1 MAMRRNQPKV
11 QAKDLPESGVT
22 NSASFRPGEKRPITG
37 ATICGSIGTAMASAR
52 KPATRLSPASRRKRK
67 SLRCGIATDSSR
79 GFRGIRAPSCGKINA
94 TLKKPRGTMNFRQTI
109 NLFTAIFVAALIAL
123 LVGPRAAMT
132 RQATRKKQQTPTIDE
147 YQPKSTLVTKEHK
160 VERAK
165 FPFIDIHSHHWNP
178 TAAEVDQLVKEMDTI
193 NLRVMV
199 NLSGGTGEQLKNT
212 VAVMK
217 GRYPDRFVV
226 FANMSY
232 DDLNTPGFGKHVAA
246 RLEEDVKN
254 GAQGL
259 KIFKNFGMD
268 LKYATGERV
277 HVDDP
282 EFDAVWDKCAEL
294 RIPVL
299 IHIAAP
305 SPFFD
310 PWDYHNE
317 RWLELK
323 QFPGRAR
330 APEKYPPFETLM
342 TERNHLFAKH
352 PKTNFI
358 AAHLAFHGNDLERLG
373 KTLDSLPNMYV
384 DIAAVLAELGRQ
396 PYSAHDFLV
405 KYQDRVLM
413 GKDIYEVNEYK
424 WYFRALETRDEYF
437 EYYRPR
443 HPFWRIYGVQVPDEV
458 LKKVY
463 YKNALK
469 LVPGIDA
476 KAFPE

>member
-1 MAMRRNQPKV
+1 M
-11 QAKDLPESGVT
+11 
-22 NSASFRPGEKRPITG
+22 NS
-37 ATICGSIGTAMASAR
+37 
-52 KPATRLSPASRRKRK
+52 
-67 SLRCGIATDSSR
+67 
-79 GFRGIRAPSCGKINA
+79 
-94 TLKKPRGTMNFRQTI
+94 RQTFK
-109 NLFTAIFVAALIAL
+109 LFFVLIVAAFAAFISWPRTAL
-123 LVGPRAAMT
+123 T
-132 RQATRKKQQTPTIDE
+132 QQQQTPQKNQQMPTIDE
-147 YQPKSTLVTKEHK
+147 YQPKSTLVTREHK
-160 VERAK
+160 IERAK
-165 FPFIDIHSHHWNP
+165 YPFIDIHSHHWNP
-178 TAAEVDQLVKEMDTI
+178 TAAEAEQLVKEMDTI

-199 NLSGGTGEQLKNT
+199 NLSGGTGERLKNT
-212 VAVMK
+212 VAAMK

-232 DDLNTPGFGKHVAA
+232 DDLNTPGFGKRVAA

-259 KIFKNFGMD
+259 KIFKDFGME
-268 LKYATGERV
+268 LKYANGQRV

-282 EFDAVWDKCAEL
+282 EFDAVFEKCAEL
-294 RIPVL
+294 KIPVL
-299 IHIAAP
+299 IHVAEP
-305 SPFFD
+305 SAFFD
-310 PWDYHNE
+310 AWDYHNE
-317 RWLELK
+317 RWQELK
-323 QFPGRAR
+323 EFPGRAR
-330 APEKYPPFETLM
+330 PPAKYPPFETLM

-358 AAHLAFHGNDLERLG
+358 AAHLGFHGNDLERLG

-437 EYYRPR
+437 EYYRKR
-443 HPFWRIYGVQVPDEV
+443 HAFWRIYGFQVPDEV

-469 LVPGIDA
+469 LLPGIDA

>member
-1 MAMRRNQPKV
+1 MKLERALILLTTFL
-11 QAKDLPESGVT
+11 A
-22 NSASFRPGEKRPITG
+22 AI
-37 ATICGSIGTAMASAR
+37 SAR
-52 KPATRLSPASRRKRK
+52 
-67 SLRCGIATDSSR
+67 SLLR
-79 GFRGIRAPSCGKINA
+79 GR
-94 TLKKPRGTMNFRQTI
+94 
-109 NLFTAIFVAALIAL
+109 V
-123 LVGPRAAMT
+123 RAAE
-132 RQATRKKQQTPTIDE
+132 QDQKKHSQTPTIEE

-160 VERAK
+160 IERAK

-178 TAAEVDQLVKEMDTI
+178 TPEHVDQLVKEMDTI

-199 NLSGGTGEQLKNT
+199 NLSGGTGEQLRRT
-212 VAVMK
+212 VAAMK
-217 GRYPDRFVV
+217 GRHPDRFAV
-226 FANMSY
+226 FANLSY
-232 DDLNTPGFGKHVAA
+232 DDIDTPGYGKRAA
-246 RLEEDVKN
+246 ERLEHDVTSG

-268 LKYATGERV
+268 VKYANGQRV
-277 HVDDP
+277 HADDP
-282 EFDAVWDKCAEL
+282 EFDPVWDKCAEL
-294 RIPVL
+294 GIPVL
-299 IHIAAP
+299 IHIAEP

-330 APEKYPPFETLM
+330 PPEKYPPFETLIA
-342 TERNHLFAKH
+342 ERNHVFAKH

-413 GKDIYEVNEYK
+413 GKDIYDVNEYK

-443 HPFWRIYGVQVPDEV
+443 HTFWRIYGFQLPDEV

-469 LVPGIDA
+469 LVPGIGGRP
-476 KAFPE
+476 FPQ

>member
-1 MAMRRNQPKV
+1 MTLRR
-11 QAKDLPESGVT
+11 
-22 NSASFRPGEKRPITG
+22 
-37 ATICGSIGTAMASAR
+37 SI
-52 KPATRLSPASRRKRK
+52 LV
-67 SLRCGIATDSSR
+67 SSV
-79 GFRGIRAPSCGKINA
+79 
-94 TLKKPRGTMNFRQTI
+94 L
-109 NLFTAIFVAALIAL
+109 FVALLAL
-123 LVGPRAAMT
+123 LIVTPRSAMT
-132 RQATRKKQQTPTIDE
+132 QQDSATQKAQKTPTIDE
-147 YQPKSTLVTKEHK
+147 YQPKSTLVTKAHK
-160 VERAK
+160 LERAK

-178 TAAEVDQLVKEMDTI
+178 TPAEVDELIKGMDSI

-199 NLSGGTGEQLKNT
+199 NLSGGTGEQLRKT
-212 VAVMK
+212 VEVMK

-232 DDLNTPGFGKHVAA
+232 DDLNTPGFGKRVAT
-246 RLEEDVKN
+246 RLEQDVKN

-259 KIFKNFGMD
+259 KIFKDFGME
-268 LKYATGERV
+268 LKYANGQRV

-282 EFDAVWDKCAEL
+282 EFDAVFEKCAQL
-294 RIPVL
+294 KIPVL
-299 IHIAAP
+299 IHVAEP
-305 SPFFD
+305 SAFFD

-317 RWLELK
+317 RWEELK
-323 QFPGRAR
+323 EFPGRAR
-330 APEKYPPFETLM
+330 PPAKYPPFETLM

-352 PKTNFI
+352 PNTNFI

-373 KTLDSLPNMYV
+373 KLFDANPNVYV

-413 GKDIYEVNEYK
+413 GKDIYDVDEYK

-437 EYYRPR
+437 EYYRKR
-443 HPFWRIYGVQVPDEV
+443 HAFWRIYGFQVPDDV

-469 LVPGIDA
+469 LVPGIDP